1 MMSSSGERTDWSY
14 STAAVPTLSKNGQK
28 NMTTT
33 GRAKYGKTLSL
44 VPEKQDVN
52 LTGAVLRCYY

>member
-28 NMTTT
+28 
-33 GRAKYGKTLSL
+33 KYDNDGESQIWENS
-44 VPEKQDVN
+44 VA
-52 LTGAVLRCYY
+52 GARKARC